1 MSDPKKTTPTITAS
15 EPDPNPNPAPAPKA
29 GTSKQWKH
37 TPPRIRVWED
47 QHSAEAAI
55 VRDNEDDTLDLSA
68 DIYHTGRPIALSG
81 VRRRVGLGNGWEEID
96 VAAEAKA
103 QADAPH
109 DERQGANAPKID
121 PSLVTLRIDPPFN
134 GELKLG
140 NSTYTV
146 TDGVVA
152 VPPWHVDDA
161 KAAGY
166 H

>member
-68 DIYHTGRPIALSG
+68 DIYHTGRPIALKSIP
-81 VRRRVGLGNGWEEID
+81 RCMPRHVGEVVIVHGRTP
-96 VAAEAKA
+96 
-103 QADAPH
+103 DA
-109 DERQGANAPKID
+109 
-121 PSLVTLRIDPPFN
+121 LV
-134 GELKLG
+134 
-140 NSTYTV
+140 
-146 TDGVVA
+146 
-152 VPPWHVDDA
+152 VDR
-161 KAAGY
+161 KAARLDHVERCTEAGGKPDEGAEILRDIGLEQG
-166 H
+166 